1 MLNITKIFNIIQQIL
16 TKSIEFCVNY
26 VKMLFNVSY
35 CTLTLSNLHVV
46 VVVEGQGQN
55 NDRLE
60 INMAE
65 IKMKS

>member
-1 MLNITKIFNIIQQIL
+1 MQQIL

-35 CTLTLSNLHVV
+35 CTLRLSNLHVV

-65 IKMKS
+65 I